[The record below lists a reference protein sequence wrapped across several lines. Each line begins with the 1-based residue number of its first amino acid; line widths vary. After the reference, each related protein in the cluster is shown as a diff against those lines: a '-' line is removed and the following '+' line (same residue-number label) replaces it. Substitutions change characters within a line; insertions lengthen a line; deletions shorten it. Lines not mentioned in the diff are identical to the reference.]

1 MSKFINGRR
10 RIMSIPHVK
19 REVLSEFVQPTNDT
33 KVSVQKKGQ
42 LWEVLFQDESV
53 GLFETEEAAQ
63 LKAGMVLSEY

>member
-1 MSKFINGRR
+1 
-10 RIMSIPHVK
+10 MSIPHVR

-42 LWEVLFQDESV
+42 LWEVLFQEQSV
-53 GLFETEEAAQ
+53 GLDETEAEAD